1 MGCVAERPKRP
12 SSNLARIELPR
23 YMQKLAGTPAAAGA
37 RQGSDK
43 DSPPSTLPF
52 ISYLYIFLVSGT
64 VAISIAWTKS
74 PGMIT
79 TLVKTEVALGEHR
92 FGAVIPTRATLPQS
106 TAPYLSLTTSTL
118 APTKLCPVC
127 YQAACPLRSHK
138 QYARYRRLEE
148 IASATDRRQ
157 SSSGFGTSS
166 SVESLDSDEIFH
178 HRLIEIG
185 ATKVDTFFDF
195 PLPKGIK
202 AEVHQLFQDCKPQT
216 CIPIF
221 PPSSFMKYDFHS
233 SLAQLNTRFEGVRL
247 TRPSSFYPTPGTIN
261 YGA

>member
-1 MGCVAERPKRP
+1 
-12 SSNLARIELPR
+12 
-23 YMQKLAGTPAAAGA
+23 
-37 RQGSDK
+37 
-43 DSPPSTLPF
+43 
-52 ISYLYIFLVSGT
+52 
-64 VAISIAWTKS
+64 
-74 PGMIT
+74 MIT
-79 TLVKTEVALGEHR
+79 TLVKTEPALGEHR
-92 FGAVIPTRATLPQS
+92 FRAVIPTRATLPQS

-148 IASATDRRQ
+148 IASARQ
-157 SSSGFGTSS
+157 SSSTFHTSS

-195 PLPKGIK
+195 PLPKGVK
-202 AEVHQLFQDCKPQT
+202 AEVHQLFQDCKPRT
-216 CIPIF
+216 CIPIS

-233 SLAQLNTRFEGVRL
+233 SLTQLNTRFKGVRL

-261 YGA
+261 YGT